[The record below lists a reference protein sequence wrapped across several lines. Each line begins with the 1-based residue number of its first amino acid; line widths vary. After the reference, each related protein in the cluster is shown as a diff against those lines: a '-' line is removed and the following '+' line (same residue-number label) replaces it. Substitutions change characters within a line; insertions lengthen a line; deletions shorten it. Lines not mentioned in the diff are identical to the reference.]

1 MPTYWSFSYFLPFFS
16 TESELLSILE
26 DEAANNLTP
35 DSSDFWILAAAL
47 RTFIQ
52 NEGGGQPPLEG
63 SLPDMHS
70 TTQRYLELQR
80 VYRDKAEADVAA
92 LTRHV
97 AALLKSVGRD
107 AGSIPVAEV
116 KRFCKHAR
124 QLRVVRCRPLDQ
136 GMTADAL
143 RAALAAED
151 TSANASLLILLRA
164 VDKFL
169 GQYQRYPG
177 QYDNEVEEDVALLKG
192 LAGSL
197 LMESGASGAS
207 VCDDLVGEVV
217 RCGGGELHVVA
228 AVVGAMASQEA
239 IKLLTKQFVPLG
251 GTLVYNAM
259 QSTTTVFG

>member
-1 MPTYWSFSYFLPFFS
+1 M
-16 TESELLSILE
+16 LSILE
-26 DEAANNLTP
+26 DEAATKLTFN
-35 DSSDFWILAAAL
+35 STDFWILAAAL
-47 RTFIQ
+47 RNFIQ

-70 TTQRYLELQR
+70 TTQHYLELQR
-80 VYRDKAEADVAA
+80 VYRDKAEADIANVSGHLAA
-92 LTRHV
+92 I
-97 AALLKSVGRD
+97 LKSVRRD
-107 AGSIPVAEV
+107 PGSIPESEI

-136 GMTADAL
+136 SMNADAL

-164 VDKFL
+164 VDRFIR
-169 GQYQRYPG
+169 QYQRYPG

-192 LAGSL
+192 LAGSI
-197 LMESGASGAS
+197 LMESGVSGVS

-217 RCGGGELHVVA
+217 RCGGGELQVVG

-239 IKLLTKQFVPLG
+239 IKLLTKQFVPLA
-251 GTLVYNAM
+251 GTLIYNAM
-259 QSTTTVFG
+259 QSTTTVLG